1 MLKGALSMWKKIVA
15 AVGCGVLLWG
25 GSPAMAAEQQ
35 NAMQVYKE
43 AYMANLDDE
52 RALYTSMDLFGPN
65 YHWELDAKGKVLRN
79 NSMYLQGSL
88 SWEITE
94 KKTDITSHEDIPFY
108 MENENSILTIY
119 AQRAGSW
126 GKLTLPGIPAE
137 LANVWR
143 TGAVNFM
150 DESLQAVKNV
160 SIENETD
167 KHQGLRNVMD
177 AGKMIQISE
186 KYLDDGTVKLS
197 EKEKQEHKAMM
208 DNLAKA
214 LQGTDLTVDWV
225 VNKAD
230 RKTVTISTD
239 LTPMIRAYARNVI
252 NDMAA
257 GKIKLSDDERE
268 MMESLGYFS
277 ELKFYMSY
285 MGVNQNEKFT
295 IPNDVRKSAVEL
307 LNLTDIQK
315 GVSEAA
321 QTGKK

>member
-1 MLKGALSMWKKIVA
+1 
-15 AVGCGVLLWG
+15 
-25 GSPAMAAEQQ
+25 
-35 NAMQVYKE
+35 
-43 AYMANLDDE
+43 
-52 RALYTSMDLFGPN
+52 
-65 YHWELDAKGKVLRN
+65 
-79 NSMYLQGSL
+79 
-88 SWEITE
+88 
-94 KKTDITSHEDIPFY
+94 
-108 MENENSILTIY
+108 
-119 AQRAGSW
+119 
-126 GKLTLPGIPAE
+126 
-137 LANVWR
+137 
-143 TGAVNFM
+143 M

-167 KHQGLRNVMD
+167 KHQGLRIVMD

-208 DNLAKA
+208 DNLSKA

-257 GKIKLSDDERE
+257 GKIKLSDDERD
-268 MMESLGYFS
+268 MMESLGHFS